1 MVRDANAHR
10 QIEIKN
16 PAPRIVVGNPAAE
29 CGTKDGRQQNAQ
41 AISSHGLTVFGKR
54 LEQNGLGKRLQSA
67 PGESLKHAKADQPG
81 KAARQ
86 TAQQGGEG
94 EAGDAGQQQS
104 LATEIIGKPTGDGRD
119 DGSRFRD
126 PDYGGFCRALLCHL
140 VPPSRSP
147 AIRLVAGRSFGKRVR
162 VGVHDGTEGPAPLAC
177 PVPSWLSPQWPDQPV
192 SGGPTGA
199 VPLGRSRE
207 TRLPS
212 GPRGL
217 YPYATLAMA
226 RASSRAGRSGPLN
239 RFTRL
244 PVRS

>member
-119 DGSRFRD
+119 DGVGHEIGSDD
-126 PDYGGFCRALLCHL
+126 PSALLH
-140 VPPSRSP
+140 SR
-147 AIRLVAGRSFGKRVR
+147 G
-162 VGVHDGTEGPAPLAC
+162 
-177 PVPSWLSPQWPDQPV
+177 QV
-192 SGGPTGA
+192 SGDVRDGDVDDRGVENLHEGREHHREANDPGIHMRSWVGSHGGWLRRLDVGPQGARRAVTRRGSGATPEVTGD
-199 VPLGRSRE
+199 GSCCRDRS
-207 TRLPS
+207 
-212 GPRGL
+212 
-217 YPYATLAMA
+217 
-226 RASSRAGRSGPLN
+226 
-239 RFTRL
+239 
-244 PVRS
+244 